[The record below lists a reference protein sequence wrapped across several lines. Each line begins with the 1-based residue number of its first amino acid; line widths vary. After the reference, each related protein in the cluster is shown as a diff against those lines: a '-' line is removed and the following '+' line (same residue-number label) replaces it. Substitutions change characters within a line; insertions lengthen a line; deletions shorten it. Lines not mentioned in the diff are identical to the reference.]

1 MSFLAP
7 KLVLTPLLIASA
19 SLAGRR
25 WGAATTGWLVALPLT
40 SGPIFAFIALEL
52 GAPAAATAAG
62 GSLVGALGQVAFIVA
77 YVVVARRAG
86 WVASMAAAAVA
97 FAVTAAVVPVVEPSI
112 LFAATIVAVAATV
125 PWLVRGRSDDALP
138 IMPPGRWDIPARA
151 LVATLLVVGISASAP
166 VLGGRA
172 AGILATFP
180 IYVTVLTTFAHR
192 IAGVREARE
201 ILLGLAV
208 GLPGFAAF
216 FLVGGGLVGSAG
228 LWVAL
233 ATALATAIALNTVLL
248 AGLRRFAGRA
258 VATTGLSD

>member
-52 GAPAAATAAG
+52 GSTAAATAAG

-77 YVVVARRAG
+77 YVLVAGRAG
-86 WVASMAAAAVA
+86 WVASA
-97 FAVTAAVVPVVEPSI
+97 FAAGLAFIATVALVPSVEPLVLSVV
-112 LFAATIVAVAATV
+112 TIPAIALTV
-125 PWLVRGRSDDALP
+125 PWLIRGRSDHALP
-138 IMPPGRWDIPARA
+138 VMPPGRWDIPARA
-151 LVATLLVVGISASAP
+151 VVATVLVVAISASAP
-166 VLGGRA
+166 VVGGRA
-172 AGILATFP
+172 AGIMATFP
-180 IYVTVLTTFAHR
+180 VYVTVLTTFAHR
-192 IAGVREARE
+192 VAGRREARE

-208 GLPGFAAF
+208 GLPGFASF
-216 FLVGGGLVGSAG
+216 FLVAGGLIETGG

-233 ATALATAIALNTVLL
+233 GAALVTAVGLNTVLL
-248 AGLRRFAGRA
+248 AGLRRFAGRS
-258 VATTGLSD
+258 VAATGLSD